1 MPIEGF
7 IERQE
12 HSSIEEWS
20 STITINPIRMKRK
33 KITKS
38 KRTKKRRNTKAKNN
52 KNLKLLKRRRQK
64 SKKTKNLNKSNF
76 FVNKDKRK
84 NTVIFNL
91 NERFNSC

>member
-12 HSSIEEWS
+12 HSSIKEWS
-20 STITINPIRMKRK
+20 STITINSIRMKRK

-52 KNLKLLKRRRQK
+52 KNLKLLKRRRQNLK
-64 SKKTKNLNKSNF
+64 RPKISTKVTFLLIKTK
-76 FVNKDKRK
+76 
-84 NTVIFNL
+84 
-91 NERFNSC
+91 ERIQ